1 MNWDWTVIWENI
13 PKLMD
18 GALLTLELVF
28 FSGLIG
34 VLLAVPLGLLRVSDN
49 IWVRAFP
56 YAYIFFFR
64 GTPLLIQIFLVYYGA
79 SQFEWVK
86 ESSLWPILRE
96 PYWCAVITFGLH
108 TAAYIAELLRGAI
121 QSIPRGEIEAAKA
134 LGMSYPKMLQRI
146 TLPRAFGIMM
156 PSYGNEVILMLK
168 GSALASTITL
178 LDLTGMARTIIAR
191 TYTPLEIFLAAGV
204 MYLMI
209 SALIIFIF
217 RLLERYFNRHQH
229 WPNEKPKGLDSQL
242 LSKD

>member
-34 VLLAVPLGLLRVSDN
+34 VLLAVPLALLRVSN
-49 IWVRAFP
+49 NFWVRALP

-134 LGMSYPKMLQRI
+134 LGMSYPKMLRRI

-178 LDLTGMARTIIAR
+178 LDLTGMARTVIAR
-191 TYTPLEIFLAAGV
+191 TYTPLEFFLAAGV
-204 MYLMI
+204 LYLLI
-209 SALIIFIF
+209 SALIILLL
-217 RLLERYFNRHQH
+217 RMLERYFNRHQH
-229 WPNEKPKGLDSQL
+229 WPHEKPKGLDSQL

>member
-1 MNWDWTVIWENI
+1 
-13 PKLMD
+13 
-18 GALLTLELVF
+18 
-28 FSGLIG
+28 
-34 VLLAVPLGLLRVSDN
+34 
-49 IWVRAFP
+49 
-56 YAYIFFFR
+56 
-64 GTPLLIQIFLVYYGA
+64 
-79 SQFEWVK
+79 
-86 ESSLWPILRE
+86 
-96 PYWCAVITFGLH
+96 
-108 TAAYIAELLRGAI
+108 
-121 QSIPRGEIEAAKA
+121 
-134 LGMSYPKMLQRI
+134 
-146 TLPRAFGIMM
+146 
-156 PSYGNEVILMLK
+156 MLK

>member
-34 VLLAVPLGLLRVSDN
+34 VLLAVPLALLRVSN
-49 IWVRAFP
+49 NFWVRALP

-134 LGMSYPKMLQRI
+134 LGMSYPKMLRRI

-178 LDLTGMARTIIAR
+178 LDLTGMARTVIAR

-204 MYLMI
+204 MYLLI
-209 SALIIFIF
+209 SALIIFLF
-217 RLLERYFNRHQH
+217 RMLERYFNRHQH
-229 WPNEKPKGLDSQL
+229 WPHEKPKGLDSQL